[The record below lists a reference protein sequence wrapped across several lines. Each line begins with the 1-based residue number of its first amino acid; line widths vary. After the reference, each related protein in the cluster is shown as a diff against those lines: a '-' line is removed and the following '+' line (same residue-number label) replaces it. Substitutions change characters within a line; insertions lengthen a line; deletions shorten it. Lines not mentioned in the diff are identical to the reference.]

1 MSDQAN
7 EFFRELIND
16 YVRSRPN
23 AKKHDPKRVAKRL
36 GVKKRE
42 FEGFLNAWMSVFGTL
57 SPVKNES
64 SKRREEVPTE
74 SDRPRGDRSHS
85 DRRDATPPDSST
97 GANRLS
103 GFIKKVG
110 MRGGV
115 FIPHG
120 GGSPEVRAAG
130 GPVEVQIAPEDM
142 KDAQAGDEVVIKL
155 SSRRSDEK
163 KLYGRVI
170 EVLQRA
176 TNSFVGTYDEFEDQG
191 YVKIDG
197 RNFTDPIW
205 VGDPG
210 AKGAAPGDKVVIE
223 MLRFP
228 THAQGGEGVLTQVL
242 GAKGEPGVDLQT
254 ILHEYGLP
262 DEFPIEVLHDA
273 TKQAERFD
281 ESDLRG
287 RLDLT
292 QETIVTIDPHDA
304 RDFDD
309 AISLSKNE
317 AGHWVLGVHIA
328 DVSHFVQSGSQLDRE
343 AKRRGTSVYLPTR
356 VLPMLPE
363 VISNGL
369 ASLQQGR
376 VRYTNTAFIEFTPDG
391 IPVHTEFAKSAIKV
405 VQRFAYEE
413 VMPIVESVGNNDTNP
428 TELASVETGLCTTTA
443 EHLVVQKPKNH
454 RGKLGGGGD
463 VLNRA
468 APDAR
473 LKKVTVKVRKL
484 LCDMHELA
492 MTLRRRRFEHGSL
505 DLNIPEVKLDF
516 DKDGRVIGAHEA
528 NHDESHQM
536 IEEFMLAANIAV
548 ATKLNDMETPFLRR
562 VHAEPDS
569 LKLQSFAKFITTL
582 GFELDVQ
589 QAPQKGKAKSKDR
602 SPRTRSRPSAY
613 DSPVI
618 ISKAALQTLLKQVRG
633 TPAERAINFALLR
646 SMKQASYSGVP
657 IGHYALSVSE
667 YCHFTSPIRRYP
679 DLTIHRLFDEFTAK
693 GSARGMG
700 EAELEIL
707 GTHCSDTE
715 RRAAQAERELTKL
728 KLLALMAGKVGEE
741 FDAIVTGVE
750 RFGMFCQ
757 GLEMPVDGFV
767 HVSAISENDYF
778 NYDPD
783 SLSLVGRSSGRQFR
797 LGDRVRVQIAHVN
810 EQRRELDFRVI
821 LDKPPARRP
830 RGPQEAAPE
839 QRQRTSRR
847 PKSQNSPRK
856 PKRR

>member
-7 EFFRELIND
+7 EFYRELIND
-16 YVRSRPN
+16 YVHSRPN

-57 SPVKNES
+57 SPVKNEGP
-64 SKRREEVPTE
+64 KRRDEGLPEGE
-74 SDRPRGDRSHS
+74 RPRGDRSPGN
-85 DRRDATPPDSST
+85 RRDSAPPDSST

-103 GFIKKVG
+103 GFIKKIG

-120 GGSPEVRAAG
+120 GGTPESRAAG
-130 GPVEVQIAPEDM
+130 GPIEVHIATEDM

-163 KLYGRVI
+163 KLYGRVV

-228 THAQGGEGVLTQVL
+228 THAHGGEGVLTQVL
-242 GAKGEPGVDLQT
+242 GAKGEPGVDLQM
-254 ILHEYGLP
+254 ILHEYALP
-262 DEFPIEVLHDA
+262 DEFPLEVLHEA

-328 DVSHFVQSGSQLDRE
+328 DVAHFVQAGSQLDRE

-413 VMPIVESVGNNDTNP
+413 VMPIVENSAV
-428 TELASVETGLCTTTA
+428 
-443 EHLVVQKPKNH
+443 
-454 RGKLGGGGD
+454 
-463 VLNRA
+463 
-468 APDAR
+468 PDPR
-473 LKKVTVKVRKL
+473 PKKVTAKVRKL

-492 MTLRRRRFEHGSL
+492 MTLRRQRFEHGSL

-728 KLLALMAGKVGEE
+728 KLLAFMAGKVGEE

-821 LDKPPARRP
+821 LDKPASRRT
-830 RGPQEAAPE
+830 RGPQVPTPE
-839 QRQRTSRR
+839 PRQRTSRR
-847 PKSQNSPRK
+847 PKSQSSPRK

>member
-1 MSDQAN
+1 MPDQPN
-7 EFFRELIND
+7 DSFTQLINE
-16 YVRSRPN
+16 YVQSRPN

-42 FEGFLNAWMSVFGTL
+42 FEGFLQAWMNVFGTL
-57 SPVKNES
+57 SPAKKEG
-64 SKRREEVPTE
+64 SKRRGDD
-74 SDRPRGDRSHS
+74 SRGEQRTA
-85 DRRDATPPDSST
+85 ATADSSG

-103 GFIKKVG
+103 GFIKKIG
-110 MRGGV
+110 IRGGV

-120 GGSPEVRAAG
+120 GGSPEARAAG
-130 GPVEVQIAPEDM
+130 GPVEVQIATEDM
-142 KDAQAGDEVVIKL
+142 HDAQAGDEVVIKL
-155 SSRRSDEK
+155 SSRRGDGK
-163 KLYGRVI
+163 KQYGRVL
-170 EVLQRA
+170 EVLERA
-176 TNSFVGTYDEFEDQG
+176 TNSFVGTYDEFDGQG
-191 YVKIDG
+191 FVKIDG

-228 THAQGGEGVLTQVL
+228 SHAHGGEGVLTQVL

-254 ILHEYGLP
+254 IIHEYGLP
-262 DEFPIEVLHDA
+262 DEFPPEVLHEA

-281 ESDLRG
+281 EADLRG

-292 QETIVTIDPHDA
+292 QDTIITIDPHDA

-309 AISLSKNE
+309 AISLTKNE
-317 AGHWVLGVHIA
+317 AGNWVLGVHIA
-328 DVSHFVQSGSQLDRE
+328 DVAHFVQPGSQLDRE

-413 VMPIVESVGNNDTNP
+413 VMPIVVQHSGERGGISPKLNHDIAKQTQ
-428 TELASVETGLCTTTA
+428 GLTPARSPEKAPRVTA
-443 EHLVVQKPKNH
+443 
-454 RGKLGGGGD
+454 
-463 VLNRA
+463 
-468 APDAR
+468 
-473 LKKVTVKVRKL
+473 KVRKL

-516 DKDGRVIGAHEA
+516 DKDGRVIGAHETV
-528 NHDESHQM
+528 HDESHQM

-548 ATKLNDMETPFLRR
+548 ATKLNDLETSFLRR
-562 VHAEPDS
+562 VHPEPDS

-582 GFELDVQ
+582 GFSLDVQ
-589 QAPQKGKAKSKDR
+589 QSPSKTKGKSKDK
-602 SPRTRSRPSAY
+602 SPQHRSRPSAY

-618 ISKAALQTLLKQVRG
+618 ISKAALQTLLKQVAG
-633 TPAERAINFALLR
+633 TPTERAINFALLR
-646 SMKQASYSGVP
+646 SMKQATYSGVP

-679 DLTIHRLFDEFTAK
+679 DLTIHRLFDGVVVSDASRVSERRSSKKGSDA
-693 GSARGMG
+693 GSARTGMSD
-700 EAELEIL
+700 AELEIL

-728 KLLALMAGKVGEE
+728 KLLAFMAGKVGEE
-741 FDAIVTGVE
+741 FDAIITGVE

-767 HVSAISENDYF
+767 HVSALSENDYF

-783 SLSLVGRSSGRQFR
+783 SLSLVGRASGKQFR
-797 LGDRVRVQIAHVN
+797 LGDHVRVQIAHVN

-821 LDKPPARRP
+821 LDKPAGRRP
-830 RGPQEAAPE
+830 RGPQAVAYKPP
-839 QRQRTSRR
+839 QQRTPQTSKERKEPRR
-847 PKSQNSPRK
+847 PK
-856 PKRR
+856 RR

>member
-1 MSDQAN
+1 MSDQPSD
-7 EFFRELIND
+7 FFRELIND
-16 YVRSRPN
+16 YVHSRPN
-23 AKKHDPKRVAKRL
+23 AKKHDPQRVAKRL

-42 FEGFLNAWMSVFGTL
+42 FEEFLKAWMSVFGTL
-57 SPVKNES
+57 SPVKNEG
-64 SKRREEVPTE
+64 SKRRDERRSEDDD
-74 SDRPRGDRSHS
+74 SRGDR
-85 DRRDATPPDSST
+85 RTDASADSSSA
-97 GANRLS
+97 ANRLS
-103 GFIKKVG
+103 GFIKKIG

-120 GGSPEVRAAG
+120 GGSPESRAAG
-130 GPVEVQIAPEDM
+130 GPIEIQIATEDM
-142 KDAQAGDEVVIKL
+142 QDAQAGDEVVIKL
-155 SSRRSDEK
+155 SSRHRDGK
-163 KLYGRVI
+163 KQYGRVL

-228 THAQGGEGVLTQVL
+228 THAHGGEGVLTQVL

-262 DEFPIEVLHDA
+262 DEFPPEVLHEA
-273 TKQAERFD
+273 SKQAERFD

-309 AISLSKNE
+309 AISLTKNE
-317 AGHWVLGVHIA
+317 TGHWVLGVHIA
-328 DVSHFVQSGSQLDRE
+328 DVAHFVRPGSQLDRE
-343 AKRRGTSVYLPTR
+343 AKRRGTSIYLPTR

-413 VMPIVESVGNNDTNP
+413 VMPIVAQQSGERGGISPVVNHDSQGISKQTK
-428 TELASVETGLCTTTA
+428 GLTPPRSPEKTPRVTA
-443 EHLVVQKPKNH
+443 
-454 RGKLGGGGD
+454 
-463 VLNRA
+463 
-468 APDAR
+468 
-473 LKKVTVKVRKL
+473 KVRKL

-548 ATKLNDMETPFLRR
+548 ATKLNDLETAFLRR

-569 LKLQSFAKFITTL
+569 LKLQSFAKFVTTL
-582 GFELDVQ
+582 GFNLDIQ
-589 QAPQKGKAKSKDR
+589 PAPPKGKRKSKDP
-602 SPRTRSRPSAY
+602 SPQNRSRPSAY

-618 ISKAALQTLLKQVRG
+618 ISKAALQVLLKQVSG
-633 TPAERAINFALLR
+633 TPAERAINYALLR

-700 EAELEIL
+700 EADLEIL

-728 KLLALMAGKVGEE
+728 KLLAFMANKVGEE
-741 FDAIVTGVE
+741 FDAIITGVE

-767 HVSAISENDYF
+767 HVSALSENDYF

-783 SLSLVGRSSGRQFR
+783 SLSLVGRASGKQFR

-821 LDKPPARRP
+821 LDKPTGRRP
-830 RGPQEAAPE
+830 RGTQETAPTSP
-839 QRQRTSRR
+839 QRTPRR
-847 PKSQNSPRK
+847 PKVQNATRK
-856 PKRR
+856 PKRRGDA